1 MGTTLSAASAEASV
15 LKKMNMNRAAEKAE
29 RERCVF
35 QKFIK
40 MSKLPIVPESVESR
54 PPPEPDIL
62 CLDAGEGRI
71 AFE

>member
-1 MGTTLSAASAEASV
+1 MS
-15 LKKMNMNRAAEKAE
+15 RAAEKAE

-35 QKFIK
+35 QKFVW

-62 CLDAGEGRI
+62 SWMERKATSLLNWSKFARRDWHANCQR
-71 AFE
+71 